1 MDVGAARSESR
12 HVQVSVVSPALKQ
25 RRPLCCV
32 VAMQRRLTRCRLL
45 QCEPGPRPSPA
56 VEIGVGAVSGERGP
70 GAGAELRRGGR
81 WGREGRGPRSASP
94 RSASRAACPYY
105 LGPNPAGRDVISMP
119 SARPVLRQLHGVA
132 GAPSL
137 HRLKVSEQLAMPH
150 LKSEAGGPG
159 ASPFGSAL
167 SREQC
172 VEVCRRDTAARSAP
186 RPAPPRP
193 APPRPAPPRPAP
205 PSLSHPIPPAH
216 PAPPRPAPPRPTS
229 VTRDLTAVDN
239 RRGQRRTDRIPDASN
254 LRNALIQRL
263 RRVLRCWE
271 GPGSGDS
278 PGAAVLRGARVRGL
292 PRCSSVARGQGQ
304 GTSQV
309 SRSQKAASSW

>member
-193 APPRPAPPRPAP
+193 APPRPAPPRPTLPVTPHPACP
-205 PSLSHPIPPAH
+205 PC
-216 PAPPRPAPPRPTS
+216 PAPPRPAPPHLCHARFDGCGQQERTAPDRPDS
-229 VTRDLTAVDN
+229 
-239 RRGQRRTDRIPDASN
+239 RRLQSA
-254 LRNALIQRL
+254 
-263 RRVLRCWE
+263 
-271 GPGSGDS
+271 
-278 PGAAVLRGARVRGL
+278 
-292 PRCSSVARGQGQ
+292 
-304 GTSQV
+304 
-309 SRSQKAASSW
+309 